1 MANENDGLKMDS
13 RFIPFPSSVSSE
25 AQAVLRSLVNQDGVP
40 INALYTMP
48 EADDSHAWRQLKAA
62 VDRQYDAKAEAQEL
76 SLQAT
81 AETLTMGDVTVYL
94 ATPAVPVKSDCAVI
108 DLHGGALVFGGGKA
122 CRNGARSRADLHGVR
137 CYGVDYRMPPDAPYP
152 AALDDCL
159 VTYRHV
165 LERYGSENIV
175 ICGRSA
181 GGNLA
186 AATLLRARDEG
197 LPMPAGLVL
206 LSPEVDLTES
216 GDSFAVNRRVDVM
229 LPGSLMQNNL
239 LYAHGADLAHPYL
252 SPLFGELD
260 GFPPTLLQCGTRDL
274 FLSNT
279 VRMHRS
285 LRAAGVA
292 AELHVF
298 EAMPHGGFMGTTP
311 EDRELEREVNEFV
324 SRQLRLCQV

>member
-1 MANENDGLKMDS
+1 MANDNHNLKLDS
-13 RFIPFPSSVSSE
+13 RIIPVPDSISPE
-25 AQAVLRSLVNQDGVP
+25 AQAVLRSLVNAEGFPV
-40 INALYTMP
+40 NALHTMP
-48 EADDSHAWRQLKAA
+48 DADDFGAWHQLQQA
-62 VDRQYDAKAEAQEL
+62 VNNQYEAIAEAMES

-81 AETLTMGDVTVYL
+81 AETLSIGDATVYL
-94 ATPAVPVKSDCAVI
+94 ATPAVPVKGAGAVI
-108 DLHGGALVFGGGKA
+108 DLHGGALVVGGGKA
-122 CRNGARSRADLHGVR
+122 CRNAARSRADQHGVP
-137 CYGVDYRMPPDAPYP
+137 CYGVDYRMPPDFPYP
-152 AALDDCL
+152 VALDDCL
-159 VTYRHV
+159 ATYAYVIKRH
-165 LERYGSENIV
+165 GAENTV

-216 GDSFAVNRRVDVM
+216 GDSFAVNRLVDVM

-239 LYAHGADLAHPYL
+239 LYAAGADLAHPYL
-252 SPLFGELD
+252 SPLFGDLK

-279 VRMHRS
+279 ARMHRA

-298 EAMPHGGFMGTTP
+298 EAMPHGGFMGKTP
-311 EDRELEREVNEFV
+311 EDRELAREVNAFV
-324 SRQLRLCQV
+324 SRQLRQ

>member
-1 MANENDGLKMDS
+1 MANDRDGLKMDA
-13 RFIPFPSSVSSE
+13 RIIPFPNSISLE
-25 AQAVLRSLVNQDGVP
+25 AQAVLRNMVNQDGVP
-40 INALYTMP
+40 INSLYTMP
-48 EADDSHAWRQLKAA
+48 EADDGDAWRLFKMT
-62 VDRQYDAKAEAQEL
+62 VDRQYEARADALES

-81 AETLTMGDVTVYL
+81 AETLTLGEATVYL
-94 ATPAVPVKSDCAVI
+94 ARPVEPVKSDCAVI
-108 DLHGGALVFGGGKA
+108 DLHGGALVVGGGKA
-122 CRNGARSRADLHGVR
+122 CRNAARSRADQHGVN
-137 CYGVDYRMPPDAPYP
+137 CYGIDYRMPPDDPYP

-159 VTYRHV
+159 ATYRHL
-165 LERYGSENIV
+165 LESYRAANIV

-216 GDSFAVNRRVDVM
+216 GDSFTLNRMVDVM

-239 LYAHGADLAHPYL
+239 LYAAGADLAHPYL
-252 SPLFGELD
+252 SPLFGEFD

-279 VRMHRS
+279 VRMHRA
-285 LRAAGVA
+285 LRAASVA

-298 EAMPHGGFMGTTP
+298 EAMPHGGFMGKTP
-311 EDRELEREVNEFV
+311 EDRELEREVNAFV
-324 SRQLRLCQV
+324 AKHLQLGSV

>member
-1 MANENDGLKMDS
+1 MANEHDGLKIDS
-13 RFIPFPSSVSSE
+13 RIIPFPNSISPE

-40 INALYTMP
+40 IYSLYTTP
-48 EADDSHAWRQLKAA
+48 DAEDLEAWRLFKIAA
-62 VDRQYDAKAEAQEL
+62 DQQNEARADALEP

-81 AETLTMGDVTVYL
+81 AETLKLGEATVYL
-94 ATPAVPVKSDCAVI
+94 ARPAEPAKSDCAVM
-108 DLHGGALVFGGGKA
+108 DLHGGALVVGGGKA
-122 CRNGARSRADLHGVR
+122 CRNAARVRAEQHGVP
-137 CYGVDYRMPPDAPYP
+137 CYGVDYRMPPDFPYP

-159 VTYRHV
+159 TTYRHM
-165 LERYGSENIV
+165 LEQYAAAKIV

-216 GDSFAVNRRVDVM
+216 GDSFAVNRLVDVV
-229 LPGSLMQNNL
+229 LPDSLMPNNL
-239 LYAHGADLAHPYL
+239 LYAAGADLTHPYL
-252 SPLFGELD
+252 SPLFGKLE

-279 VRMHRS
+279 VRMHRA
-285 LRAAGVA
+285 LRAAGVN

-298 EAMPHGGFMGTTP
+298 EAMPHGGFMGKTP
-311 EDRELEREVNEFV
+311 EDRELEREVNTFV
-324 SRQLRLCQV
+324 SKQLQLNEV